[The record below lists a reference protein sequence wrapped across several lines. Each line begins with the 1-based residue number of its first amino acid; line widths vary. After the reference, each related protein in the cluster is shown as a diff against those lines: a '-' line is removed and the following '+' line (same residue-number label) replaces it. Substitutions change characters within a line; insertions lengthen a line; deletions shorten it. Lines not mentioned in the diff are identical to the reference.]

1 MSYQFRKAEH
11 KKMKRL
17 YVIVVEDRQSA
28 AYKVSQE
35 AYFNYEEAVQFI
47 KSRSDKPEEVRPFLF
62 ESAENKY
69 IINDVFAQKR
79 GN

>member
-1 MSYQFRKAEH
+1 
-11 KKMKRL
+11 MKRI
-17 YVIVVEDRQSA
+17 YVIVVEDKSSA
-28 AYKVSQE
+28 AHKVSQE

-47 KSRSDKPEEVRPFLF
+47 KSRSDKPVEVRPFLF

-69 IINDVFAQKR
+69 VINDVFAQER

>member
-11 KKMKRL
+11 KMKRL
-17 YVIVVEDRQSA
+17 YVIVVEDKQSV

-35 AYFNYEEAVQFI
+35 AYFDYEEAVRFI
-47 KSRSDKPEEVRPFLF
+47 KSRSDKPVEVRPFLF

-69 IINDVFAQKR
+69 IVNDVFAQER